1 MKAVRLSTA
10 LYICAGL
17 FVAGTVLQLLFGSVP
32 AGLMAM
38 PSGAICAAVY
48 VYLLIGLFIMRDRW
62 SAFSFLTHKAVCI
75 SSMASALAMVIIFG
89 LTRQD
94 PARGGLIGS
103 LGWSDMRH
111 CWSFV
116 LIMLYFMS
124 STGLAALDS
133 FTRVKWNHLPSVM
146 GHLCLF
152 VIMLCSFFG
161 GGDRLSVSFK
171 AVKDSPIMAEEMPFA
186 LVLRE
191 GHLEEYPPMNY
202 VSQVDVMERGG
213 LERHSVSVN
222 HPIKKG
228 SWHIFQSGFEG
239 EDNSVSVLQ
248 AERDRWWRVSAVA
261 LWGLLLSG
269 IAMMFIA
276 PLRRRAS
283 RQAAGDAAG
292 GEPAGRGSKAGRIA
306 IIVFAA
312 AYVIFISL
320 NFIIPNFFNKH
331 RVAAL
336 HSPWFT
342 PHIVA
347 YMAAYSIVGVA
358 LIYAVYLW
366 IKHGGDNIPDSKMRT
381 VDVLTRVG
389 WGLVTMG
396 MTMGALWAKAAW
408 GDWWAWDPKETWAL
422 ATFLGYLLYLHI
434 RSLYPKE
441 KFWALCTL
449 VFAFLLLQMCWYG
462 VNYLPAAQ
470 GASVHLY

>member
-1 MKAVRLSTA
+1 MKAVRGSTA

-17 FVAGTVLQLLFGSVP
+17 LVAGTVLQLLLGSIP

-38 PSGAICAAVY
+38 PSGAILAAVY
-48 VYLLIGLFIMRDRW
+48 VYLLIGLFIMRDRLG
-62 SAFSFLTHKAVCI
+62 AFAFFTDRAVCI
-75 SSMASALAMVIIFG
+75 SSMASALAVVIIFG

-94 PARGGLIGS
+94 PARGGLVGA
-103 LGWSDMRH
+103 LGFSDMRH
-111 CWSFV
+111 SWIFV
-116 LIMLYFMS
+116 LVMFYFMT
-124 STGLAALDS
+124 STGLAAMES
-133 FTRVKWNHLPSVM
+133 FTHLKWSKLPSLL

-152 VIMLCSFFG
+152 VIMICSFFG
-161 GGDRLSVSFK
+161 GGDRRSFRFT
-171 AVKDSPIMAEEMPFA
+171 AVKDTPVMAEDMPFA

-191 GHLEEYPPMNY
+191 GHLEDYPPMNY
-202 VSQVDVMERGG
+202 VSQVDVMQRGG

-228 SWHIFQSGFEG
+228 RWYIYQSGFEG

-248 AERDRWWRVSAVA
+248 AERDRWWPISAVA
-261 LWGLLLSG
+261 LWGLLLGG

-276 PLRRRAS
+276 PFRRRETS
-283 RQAAGDAAG
+283 PAAGEAA
-292 GEPAGRGSKAGRIA
+292 AQTTGRSAKAGRIA
-306 IIVFAA
+306 LIVFAA
-312 AYVIFISL
+312 AYVVFISL
-320 NFIIPNFFNKH
+320 NFIVPNFFNKH

-358 LIYAVYLW
+358 LIYAIYLW
-366 IKHGGDNIPDSKMRT
+366 IKHGGDNIPDRNMRT
-381 VDVLTRVG
+381 VDILTRVG

-434 RSLYPKE
+434 RRLYPKE
-441 KFWALCTL
+441 KFWALCSL

-470 GASVHLY
+470 GASIHMY